1 MKEYVTRHWT
11 KSLKMTGAYIGL
23 LLLSI
28 GLLQSCDDDDEV
40 KNKPA
45 LYIITESVD
54 GLSTYGGTVQVEF
67 LCNLDWKASSDA
79 SWITLDETSGSQS
92 ATIGA
97 RIAKNEEGADRTGT
111 ITLVAGE
118 LKKTLSI
125 TQKYRDTSTPQ
136 LEITTKSPV
145 KLSFEGGSQSISFV
159 CNVSWEA
166 SADVD
171 WITFSNATSGL
182 EDGTLNFMVEI
193 NEGDEIREGIITIVA
208 QGITKTVNIVQQ
220 TAAMGG
226 VNLLDTPEEDYSFER
241 ITTNKYW
248 PALGEWGGSDTE
260 GIGKFGGSAT
270 AIRVSANSP
279 TPHTGNSYLFLRM
292 RDNEQA
298 NSLDWLWRKLKG
310 LIPGKSYTFSFWYK
324 TPPAKDMVQTGNIRL
339 GAVVNVADIS
349 NLSNPLAP
357 EVTFGYVAA
366 SDGVLSSS
374 DEHKKVSYTFTMPG
388 GKTEVYIVWRR
399 NGHQQPFLDDM
410 SLVLNP

>member
-1 MKEYVTRHWT
+1 MKEYVTRYWT

-54 GLSTYGGTVQVEF
+54 GLSTYGGTIQVEF

-92 ATIGA
+92 ATIDA

-193 NEGDEIREGIITIVA
+193 NEGDEIREGKITIVA
-208 QGITKTVNIVQQ
+208 QGITKTVDIVQQ
-220 TAAMGG
+220 TPAMGG

-241 ITTNKYW
+241 ITTNKFW
-248 PALGEWGGSDTE
+248 PALGEWGGSNTE
-260 GIGKFGGSAT
+260 GIGKFGANNT
-270 AIRVSANSP
+270 TIRVSAGSP
-279 TPHTGNSYLFLRM
+279 TPRTGASYLFLRM
-292 RDNEQA
+292 RDGEQA

-310 LIPGKSYTFSFWYK
+310 LTPGKSYTFSFWYK
-324 TPPAKDMVQTGNIRL
+324 TPPGDALPQTGNIRL
-339 GAVVNVADIS
+339 GAVIDAADIAT
-349 NLSNPLAP
+349 LSNPLAP

-366 SDGVLSSS
+366 SDGVQSSS
-374 DEHKKVSYTFTMPG
+374 DEHKKVSYTFTVPA

-399 NGHQQPFLDDM
+399 NGNQQPFLDDM